1 MGFRERLS
9 EQYDALFGGESGGSE
24 YSEQA
29 QFGKRWGWYSS
40 IYAAAQSDILRFDA
54 VTELPIHKFLT
65 YLTFEKQKLDL
76 ETKMIN
82 KK

>member
-1 MGFRERLS
+1 LGFRQRLG
-9 EQYDALFGGESGGSE
+9 EQYAVLFGGESGGNE

-40 IYAAAQSDILRFDA
+40 IYAASQGNILRFDA
-54 VTELPIHKFLT
+54 VTELPIHSFLT

>member
-1 MGFRERLS
+1 MVCR
-9 EQYDALFGGESGGSE
+9 DDTVLFGGESGGNE

-29 QFGKRWGWYSS
+29 QFGKRWQWYSS
-40 IYAAAQSDILRFDA
+40 IYAASQGDILRFDA
-54 VTELPIHKFLT
+54 VTELSIHSFLT